1 MDSLETV
8 LSKIRNRY
16 KKDIGLAVF
25 IAEGIKIISDY
36 IIENN
41 NISNKDANFLDTE
54 FDIMINNIIK
64 EEVNFNK
71 LTEHN
76 KKNIWDYVEENFT
89 NNYYYFVNKVS
100 LLENLIKYINIF
112 GR

>member
-25 IAEGIKIISDY
+25 IAEGINIISDY

-54 FDIMINNIIK
+54 FDIMINNIISFEIRVMK
-64 EEVNFNK
+64 
-71 LTEHN
+71 
-76 KKNIWDYVEENFT
+76 
-89 NNYYYFVNKVS
+89 
-100 LLENLIKYINIF
+100 
-112 GR
+112 